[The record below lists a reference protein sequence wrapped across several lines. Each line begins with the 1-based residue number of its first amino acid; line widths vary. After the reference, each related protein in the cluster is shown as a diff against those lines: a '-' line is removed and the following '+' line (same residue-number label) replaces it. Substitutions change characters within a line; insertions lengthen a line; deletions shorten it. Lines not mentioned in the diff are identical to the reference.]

1 MNLHNTIFLSH
12 FFLFQLDPFTMILFE
27 IDLDSLFSM
36 ASMQGYHEV
45 KKIISLSYRSILQ
58 NKMFGFLFSRSLKL
72 RDLQLRINEKLQPF
86 SFIEGKKKISGA
98 RIEWRRDKKNKR
110 KRKGKIFGYW
120 TPH

>member
-1 MNLHNTIFLSH
+1 
-12 FFLFQLDPFTMILFE
+12 
-27 IDLDSLFSM
+27 
-36 ASMQGYHEV
+36 
-45 KKIISLSYRSILQ
+45 
-58 NKMFGFLFSRSLKL
+58 MFGFLFSRSLKL

-110 KRKGKIFGYW
+110 KRKRKIFGYW